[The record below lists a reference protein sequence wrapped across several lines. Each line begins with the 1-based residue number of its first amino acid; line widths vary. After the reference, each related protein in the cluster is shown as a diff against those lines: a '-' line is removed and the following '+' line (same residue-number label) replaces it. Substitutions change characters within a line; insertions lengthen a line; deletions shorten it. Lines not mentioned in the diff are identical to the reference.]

1 MRNGPLRQQSP
12 VTELKEEDRI
22 PAARTFDTL
31 VQSMF
36 ESVEA
41 QKASTVSQEKLTKS
55 IRVFG
60 AIVVLAIL
68 VTLTLS
74 LMELGAIR
82 DINHRIERLEKK
94 VFVG

>member
-1 MRNGPLRQQSP
+1 MTS
-12 VTELKEEDRI
+12 ELKEEDRI

-41 QKASTVSQEKLTKS
+41 QKASTSAQRSLTRS
-55 IRVFG
+55 IRMFG

-68 VTLTLS
+68 VTLALS
-74 LMELGAIR
+74 IMELGAIR